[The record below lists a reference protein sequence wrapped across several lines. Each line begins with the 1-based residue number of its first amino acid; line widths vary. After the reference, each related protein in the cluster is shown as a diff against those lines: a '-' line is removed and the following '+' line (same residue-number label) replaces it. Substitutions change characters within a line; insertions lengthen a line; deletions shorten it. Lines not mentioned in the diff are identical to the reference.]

1 MVFYMNRSCIN
12 GSINVERMFIEYIYI
27 VINISL
33 NMFNVEIDLNFC

>member
-1 MVFYMNRSCIN
+1 MVVLMWKECLL
-12 GSINVERMFIEYIYI
+12 IEYIYI